1 MMSNNAS
8 SRTDRLI
15 DQVAIVTGG
24 GRGLGRAFAQA
35 LAKAGCLVAI
45 TARTEAELNET
56 ERLISE
62 SGGTALPFIADVT
75 DQHAMEQV
83 VAQVEEQLGEVDILV
98 NNAAV
103 LTPLG
108 LDWEVDA
115 EAWWHTMEIN
125 VRGPFL
131 CTQMV
136 LPGMIA
142 RSKGRIINVTSGAAH
157 ESAPNL
163 FPYGTAYCTSKT
175 ALSRMTNL
183 LAQAVKE
190 HGITAFAFAPGG
202 PSAMVEILATSPNV
216 PEEINAHFRNALEE
230 SHQTEMSVQMLL
242 FLLSGQADQLTGR
255 HISHTDS
262 IDDLLQRTDEIL
274 RDDLFTLGLRL

>member
-1 MMSNNAS
+1 MSNNAS
-8 SRTDRLI
+8 SRTDQLC
-15 DQVAIVTGG
+15 DQVAIVTGS

-35 LAKAGCLVAI
+35 LANAGCLVAI
-45 TARTEAELNET
+45 TARTETELNET
-56 ERLISE
+56 ERLITE

-75 DQHAMEQV
+75 DQPAMEEV
-83 VAQVEEQLGEVDILV
+83 VAQVKHQLGKVDILV

-103 LTPLG
+103 LPPLG

-115 EAWWHTMEIN
+115 EAWWRTMEIN

-131 CTQMV
+131 CTQIV
-136 LPGMIA
+136 LPGMMA
-142 RSKGRIINVTSGAAH
+142 RGKGRIINVTSVAAH
-157 ESAPNL
+157 EYAPNM

-183 LAQAVKE
+183 LAQAVEE
-190 HGITAFAFAPGG
+190 HGITVFALAPSG
-202 PSAMVEILATSPNV
+202 PSAMVETLATSPNV
-216 PEEINAHFRNALEE
+216 PEEMNAHFRNALEAV
-230 SHQTEMSVQMLL
+230 HQTEESVQMLL
-242 FLLSGQADQLTGR
+242 FLLSGQADKLTGR

-274 RDDLFTLGLRL
+274 RDDLYTLGLRT

>member
-1 MMSNNAS
+1 MSNNAS
-8 SRTDRLI
+8 PRTDKLSG
-15 DQVAIVTGG
+15 QVALITGG

-56 ERLISE
+56 ERLINE
-62 SGGTALPFIADVT
+62 HGGTAISFIADVT
-75 DQHAMEQV
+75 DRPAMEQV
-83 VAQVEEQLGEVDILV
+83 VTKVEDQFGVVDILV

-103 LTPLG
+103 ITPLG
-108 LDWEVDA
+108 YDWEVDA
-115 EAWWHTMEIN
+115 EAWWRTMEIN

-131 CTQMV
+131 CTQIV
-136 LPGMIA
+136 LPGMMA
-142 RSKGRIINVTSGAAH
+142 RGKGRIINITSGAAYGLH
-157 ESAPNL
+157 
-163 FPYGTAYCTSKT
+163 PYGTAYCTAKI

-183 LAQAVKE
+183 LAESVKE
-190 HGITAFAFAPGG
+190 HGITVFALAPGG

-216 PEEINAHFRNALEE
+216 PEEINTHFRQALEA
-230 SHQTEMSVQMLL
+230 SHKTEESVQMLL
-242 FLLSGQADQLTGR
+242 FLLSGQADKLTGR

-274 RDDLFTLGLRL
+274 RDDLYTPGLRR

>member
-1 MMSNNAS
+1 MSNNAS
-8 SRTDRLI
+8 SRTDGLI

-35 LAKAGCLVAI
+35 LAKVGCLVAI

-56 ERLISE
+56 ERLIGE
-62 SGGTALPFIADVT
+62 SGGTALSFIADVT
-75 DQHAMEQV
+75 DRPAMEQV
-83 VAQVEEQLGEVDILV
+83 VAKVEHQLGTIDILV

-108 LDWEVDA
+108 HDWEVDA
-115 EAWWHTMEIN
+115 EEWWRTMEIN

-131 CTQMV
+131 CTQIV
-136 LPGMIA
+136 LPRMMA
-142 RSKGRIINVTSGAAH
+142 RRKGRIINVTSGAAYG
-157 ESAPNL
+157 SAPNL

-183 LAQAVKE
+183 LAEAVKE
-190 HGITAFAFAPGG
+190 HGITVFALAPGG
-202 PSAMVEILATSPNV
+202 PSAMIEILATSPNV
-216 PEEINAHFRNALEE
+216 PEEVNALFRNALVEA
-230 SHQTEMSVQMLL
+230 SHETRESVQMLL
-242 FLLSGQADQLTGR
+242 FLLSGRADKLTGR

-262 IDDLLQRTDEIL
+262 IDDLLRRTDEIL
-274 RDDLFTLGLRL
+274 RDDLYTLGLRT